1 MKKWT
6 LNTVWYLFLPMLEML
21 RIKASRSSVKRL
33 VKELAEDAGITRE
46 SSNICRCKSC
56 VIFQW

>member
-6 LNTVWYLFLPMLEML
+6 LNTVWYLFLPMMEML